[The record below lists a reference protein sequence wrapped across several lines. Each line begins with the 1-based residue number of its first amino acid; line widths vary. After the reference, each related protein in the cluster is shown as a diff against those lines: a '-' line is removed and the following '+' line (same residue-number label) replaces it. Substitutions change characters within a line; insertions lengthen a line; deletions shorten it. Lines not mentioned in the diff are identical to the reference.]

1 MTNIGSFTFQFDQ
14 SEDRIRLI
22 GNMSNGQPRVDFW
35 LTRRLCL
42 RILGASDQ
50 LVRQTSKQVSRSAP
64 EHREAVAQFEH
75 EQARE
80 ALKVQEAPLQT
91 CAPAAVLHRLDA
103 SFRGGRY
110 QLSFFTGESEEAVA
124 VSVLNYAE
132 LHQVLHLLHRGSQ
145 ALDWGAPEQL
155 FDTQVPASQT
165 LQ

>member
-1 MTNIGSFTFQFDQ
+1 MISIGSFTFQYDQ

-50 LVRQTSKQVSRSAP
+50 LIQQTSRQVGRSP
-64 EHREAVAQFEH
+64 VEHREAMAQFEH

-80 ALKVQEAPLQT
+80 AMQVHEAPLQT
-91 CAPAAVLHRLDA
+91 REQAAVLHRLDA
-103 SFRGGRY
+103 SFRDGRY
-110 QLSFFTGESEEAVA
+110 QLSFFTGDGGQAA
-124 VSVLNYAE
+124 ATSVLSYAE
-132 LHQVLHLLHRGSQ
+132 LHQVLHLLHRGCQS
-145 ALDWGAPEQL
+145 LDWGAPAQL
-155 FDTQVPASQT
+155 FDAQPSSQT

>member
-1 MTNIGSFTFQFDQ
+1 MTNIGSFTFQYDQ

-22 GNMSNGQPRVDFW
+22 GNMNNGQPRVDFW

-42 RILGASDQ
+42 RILGAADE
-50 LVRQTSKQVSRSAP
+50 LIRQTSKQVSRTAP

-75 EQARE
+75 DRARE
-80 ALKVQEAPLQT
+80 ALQVQEAPLQT
-91 CAPAAVLHRLDA
+91 RAPAAVLHRLDA

-110 QLSFFTGESEEAVA
+110 QLSFFTGDSEEAAA
-124 VSVLNYAE
+124 VSVLSYAE

-145 ALDWGAPEQL
+145 SLDWGAPAQL
-155 FDTQVPASQT
+155 FGSQIPASQT